1 MARLNESEYA
11 KLKAKARTFRGFDDA
26 LIHAHHPNL
35 QYKSQKTP
43 EGVIQALQEGKFEAR
58 VDLKEGM
65 RVVLQVNLSIDQGLV
80 NGAQGVIVD
89 WEPYDKDKLPRVEK
103 KEGHAGSR
111 ASDVLAPPVAAPT
124 INGEHAQYREARLK
138 DFVKAHRIREWPI
151 VEFDNGLRKTIYAEC
166 LCYEFGDDPPYSIM
180 SRTQVPLIAGWAM
193 TVHKSQ
199 GMTLNQVE
207 VDLEKSFEEGQMYVA
222 LSRATS
228 LEGLRVRSLGHRVGN
243 GNPEVHEFLRDYLG
257 VKI

>member
-1 MARLNESEYA
+1 
-11 KLKAKARTFRGFDDA
+11 
-26 LIHAHHPNL
+26 
-35 QYKSQKTP
+35 
-43 EGVIQALQEGKFEAR
+43 
-58 VDLKEGM
+58 
-65 RVVLQVNLSIDQGLV
+65 
-80 NGAQGVIVD
+80 
-89 WEPYDKDKLPRVEK
+89 
-103 KEGHAGSR
+103 
-111 ASDVLAPPVAAPT
+111 
-124 INGEHAQYREARLK
+124 
-138 DFVKAHRIREWPI
+138 
-151 VEFDNGLRKTIYAEC
+151 
-166 LCYEFGDDPPYSIM
+166 
-180 SRTQVPLIAGWAM
+180 M